1 MKVLFA
7 TDGSP
12 TAKKALAFLVTH
24 EGVMGEG
31 GELFVLNVQTPVSP
45 RVTHMLGSAEVKAY
59 QLSEAGKVLDPIKKF
74 LDRHPIKYRCDWV
87 VGSSAD
93 EIVKAC
99 KRRGIHMVVMGTHGY
114 GLVGRA
120 LMGSVAQRVI
130 ADCDIPVL
138 LVK

>member
-7 TDGSP
+7 TDGSI

-24 EGVMGEG
+24 EGVLGPD
-31 GELFVLNVQTPVSP
+31 GELFVLNVQTPISS
-45 RVTHMLGSAEVKAY
+45 RVKHMLGSAEVKAY
-59 QLSEAGKVLDPIKKF
+59 QLSEAEKVLAPVKKF
-74 LDRHPIKYRCDWV
+74 LDRHPIKYRCAWV
-87 VGSSAD
+87 VGSSAE
-93 EIVKAC
+93 EIIRTSK
-99 KRRGIHMVVMGTHGY
+99 KQHSHMIIMGTHGY
-114 GLVGRA
+114 GLLTRA

>member
-24 EGVMGEG
+24 EGVMGPD

-45 RVTHMLGSAEVKAY
+45 RVTRMLGSAEVKAY

-74 LDRHPIKYRCDWV
+74 LDRHPVKYRCDWV

-93 EIVKAC
+93 EIVKTC
-99 KRRGIHMVVMGTHGY
+99 NRRGIHMIVMGTHGY

>member
-7 TDGSP
+7 TDGSA
-12 TAKKALAFLVTH
+12 TSKKALAFLVTH
-24 EGVMGEG
+24 QGVMGEDG
-31 GELFVLNVQTPVSP
+31 KLFVLHVQAPVLP
-45 RVTHMLGSAEVKAY
+45 RVTRMLGAAEVKAY
-59 QLSEAGKVLDPIKKF
+59 HLSEADKVLQPIRKF
-74 LDRHPIKYRCDWV
+74 LDRHPVKYQCDWV

-93 EIVKAC
+93 EIIKSC
-99 KRRGIHMVVMGTHGY
+99 NRRGVQMIVMGTHGY